1 MTRPAVTLLRL
12 WLAGTGV
19 VLLGLAVWAFAPVL
33 LFLLLLA
40 AALGLLSALM
50 IWIARALE
58 AWRARDHS

>member
-50 IWIARALE
+50 IWIARTLE
-58 AWRARDHS
+58 AWRARRDP